1 MIAGREST
9 SLVSKKAHITV
20 SDRCRAVFRSGMT
33 AWYESA
39 RRDLPWRRTDDPYR
53 IWLSEVMLQQT
64 RVDQAEPYY
73 RRFVERFPTVHD
85 LADAPLDDVLL
96 CWEGLG
102 YYSRARNLHR
112 AARKVV
118 DDFDGAVPDTAED
131 IRSLP
136 GVGPYTAAAV
146 LSIAYDRPHA
156 VLDGNV
162 IRVLSRVFAVDGD
175 VKKAATQRALQTA
188 ADALIDREN
197 PGDFNQ
203 AMMELGARICTPR
216 SPKCGRCPVER
227 VCEAHRLGDPE
238 AFPVSASRGSIPH
251 RDVVVALIFD
261 EDGRVLIQRRPDDAM
276 LGGLWEFPGGKRE
289 DDETLEAACIRELRE
304 ELAIG
309 IEVERFFYRLSH
321 AYSHF
326 RITLHA
332 FRCILVDGEP
342 KSSSGEPFAFV
353 ELHRLNEYA
362 FPRANRRLVE
372 ELITA
377 RSRLNGRSG

>member
-1 MIAGREST
+1 M
-9 SLVSKKAHITV
+9 K
-20 SDRCRAVFRSGMT
+20 
-33 AWYESA
+33 AWYESS

-64 RVDQAEPYY
+64 RVDQAEPFY

-85 LADAPLDDVLL
+85 LADADLNDVLL

-112 AARKVV
+112 AARIVV
-118 DDFDGAVPDTAED
+118 DDFDGTVPDTDVD

-146 LSIAYDRPHA
+146 LSIAYHRPRA

-162 IRVLSRVFAVDGD
+162 IRVLSRVFAVESD
-175 VKKAATQRALQTA
+175 VRKAATRRALQNA
-188 ADALIDREN
+188 ADLLIDRHN

-203 AMMELGARICTPR
+203 ALMELGARVCTPR
-216 SPKCGRCPVER
+216 SPECGRCPVAA
-227 VCEAHRLGDPE
+227 VCEARRRGDPE
-238 AFPVSASRGSIPH
+238 AFPVSAPRGDIPH

-261 EDGRVLIQRRPDDAM
+261 ELEQVLIQRRPDDAM

-289 DDETLEAACIRELRE
+289 NGETLEAACIRELRE
-304 ELAIG
+304 ELAMDIAVDG
-309 IEVERFFYRLSH
+309 FFFRLSH

-326 RITLHA
+326 KITLHA
-332 FRCILVDGEP
+332 FFCSHVGGRPE
-342 KSSSGEPFAFV
+342 SSAGEPFTFV
-353 ELHRLNEYA
+353 GLDRLHEYA

-372 ELITA
+372 ELL
-377 RSRLNGRSG
+377 RSRSRNNS